1 MAGVPA
7 NALLLEF
14 LLPEAAGGTH
24 LGLLLSAEGLHI
36 IAGFLVASEGR
47 PTAWGK
53 DGDPDLMAAGA
64 GSTEVTDASHLG
76 FDFLSFF
83 SPAGF
88 FCTVFFFD
96 SLLLLTPK
104 SSSLSLLSSKSGS
117 LSEPSPV
124 ALSDSVSLALL
135 PSLPSEGALLRGALA

>member
-64 GSTEVTDASHLG
+64 GSTEVTYLKHIKT
-76 FDFLSFF
+76 
-83 SPAGF
+83 
-88 FCTVFFFD
+88 TVMQED
-96 SLLLLTPK
+96 N
-104 SSSLSLLSSKSGS
+104 
-117 LSEPSPV
+117 V
-124 ALSDSVSLALL
+124 QV
-135 PSLPSEGALLRGALA
+135 